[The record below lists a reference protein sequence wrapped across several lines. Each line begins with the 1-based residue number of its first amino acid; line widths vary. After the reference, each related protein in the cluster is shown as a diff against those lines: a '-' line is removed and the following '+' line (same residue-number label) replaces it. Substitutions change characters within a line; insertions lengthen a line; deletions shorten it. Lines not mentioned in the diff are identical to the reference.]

1 MPEPSCPGLASAAVL
16 KGPQTGVDLGSESCR
31 TPFSPPGSP
40 PLFHYENSV
49 ERRST
54 RHFML
59 STRLNCG
66 RGVRLMRWR

>member
-16 KGPQTGVDLGSESCR
+16 KGPQTGGFGVRKLSD
-31 TPFSPPGSP
+31 PFSPPGSP